1 MYNFDFVTSD
11 DLSSKLDFIKTL
23 PLEISLI
30 ILNFLDYKSLVQ
42 ASKICQYWKNVIEN
56 STKLKLKIEKRKFLE
71 KWSKKNW
78 SCGFFNLNSN
88 DYHVQTPQLKRNKS
102 IVLRD
107 SKDNILGKVEFNT
120 NDQLADQLWDIYKP
134 KNKRKNNLKIKLNKN
149 EEKPKRINKTFR
161 F

>member
-1 MYNFDFVTSD
+1 MNNFDFLNSD
-11 DLSSKLDFIKTL
+11 NLLSSKLDFVKSL
-23 PLEISLI
+23 PLELALI
-30 ILNFLDYKSLVQ
+30 ILNFLDYKSLFE
-42 ASKICQYWKNVIEN
+42 ASKISQYWKNVIET
-56 STKLKLKIEKRKFLE
+56 STKLKLKIEKQKYLE
-71 KWSKKNW
+71 HWTKKNLPW
-78 SCGFFNLNSN
+78 GFNLNSN
-88 DYHVQTPQLKRNKS
+88 DNQQTPQLRRNKN

-107 SKDNILGKVEFNT
+107 SKGNILCNIDFNK